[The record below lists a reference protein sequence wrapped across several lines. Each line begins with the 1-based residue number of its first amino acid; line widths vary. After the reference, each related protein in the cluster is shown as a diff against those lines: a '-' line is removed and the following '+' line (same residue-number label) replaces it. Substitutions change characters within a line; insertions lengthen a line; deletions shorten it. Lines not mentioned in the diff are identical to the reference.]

1 MKNGS
6 STGEIAAVKIRH
18 IASTS
23 LAPDGIDDRAGEAKL
38 VEIVE
43 GAEAIDDKLNDLVQE
58 AQNEIASFITGS
70 TISTARDRKARDRN
84 LQMYARGIR
93 SRTIYLTKF
102 REKPAIV
109 KHVLWIN
116 EQGSEVRTALELP
129 TQMIII
135 DRKIAILP
143 YNAGTG
149 GHAIIIHRDPTV
161 ANCLQTLFELTWTS
175 ATPLGAILS
184 DNADGISAE
193 QRTVLDMLTIGR
205 IDKEI
210 SQAMGVHPRTTA
222 RTVAELMARLNAKT
236 RFMAGVQAAKRHWI

>member
-6 STGEIAAVKIRH
+6 NAYKKAPAKIRQT
-18 IASTS
+18 ATTS
-23 LAPDGIDDRAGEAKL
+23 LAPDGVDYVVDRAKL

-70 TISTARDRKARDRN
+70 TISTERSRKSRDRN

-102 REKPAIV
+102 REKPTIV
-109 KHVLWIN
+109 KHELWIN

-143 YNAGTG
+143 FDAGTG
-149 GHAIIIHRDPTV
+149 QHAIIIHCDPTV

-184 DNADGISAE
+184 DNADSISAE

-222 RTVAELMARLNAKT
+222 RTVADLMARLNAKT